1 MSSPCSFKPHPHLS
15 DEVNHNLVRSEI
27 EGGVRLQDLKP
38 GSHLEVYT
46 QHTCYDLVVLSGN
59 TVMISGHPLYCP
71 QPVPVTITGST
82 WGGSMLKVRF
92 IGRGMHL
99 EFHHPEYHMPIVT
112 SPIQEIR
119 ESSCWPALAG
129 PDRKAALPS

>member
-1 MSSPCSFKPHPHLS
+1 MSSPYSFKPHPHLS
-15 DEVNHNLVRSEI
+15 DQVNHNLIQSEI

-38 GSHLEVYT
+38 GSRLEVHT
-46 QHTCYDLVVLSGN
+46 RHTCYDLVVLSGN
-59 TVMISGHPLYCP
+59 EVMISGHPLYCP
-71 QPVPVTITGST
+71 QPTPVTITGST

-119 ESSCWPALAG
+119 ENAWPALAG
-129 PDRKAALPS
+129 SDRRAALPS